1 MTSTLYRAHPSS
13 PIRHNLFR
21 GLLQGVFGA
30 VPVSLPPNGSSLY
43 KMATLTL
50 PFLRIVWMITQEKS
64 NVNSFLSY
72 GYSAQRYP
80 DLNIFLRRRG
90 KNHSSQRSRW
100 LSCDPPAPIRLLR
113 NRPSIWLG
121 PALSASCRYP
131 GLGMNPE
138 DKAQRFPRFLPHP
151 GLGASI
157 QSPRFADLGPRWYLS
172 LIHI

>member
-90 KNHSSQRSRW
+90 KNPTA
-100 LSCDPPAPIRLLR
+100 LKEADGFLVIRQHPYDYCGIV
-113 NRPSIWLG
+113 PSIWLG

-131 GLGMNPE
+131 GLGRTQKIKRRDFPGFSRIPAWAPAY
-138 DKAQRFPRFLPHP
+138 KAH
-151 GLGASI
+151 
-157 QSPRFADLGPRWYLS
+157 DL
-172 LIHI
+172 LI